1 MALFQWIAVSKH
13 QDLLRNFV
21 GAVEQLG
28 LEIDPEFSSSVSIY
42 AREQAST
49 RTPANAR
56 VTVIISATNGS
67 KDEFQIEV
75 RSSEP
80 MLKRGTR
87 CEQIATDLKAILL
100 SKA

>member
-1 MALFQWIAVSKH
+1 VALFQWIAASEC
-13 QDLLRNFV
+13 QDLLRDFI

-28 LEIDPEFSSSVSIY
+28 LEVDPEFSSSISIY
-42 AREQAST
+42 AREQEGA
-49 RTPANAR
+49 RTPTNAR

-80 MLKRGTR
+80 MLKRETR
-87 CEQIATDLKAILL
+87 CEQIATELKAIIPA
-100 SKA
+100 KA